1 MELSK
6 GVRVSI
12 RTLVRILLPL
22 ETLSFMK
29 TSYALP
35 WVIRYHEGI

>member
-22 ETLSFMK
+22 DTLSFMK